1 MSLVV
6 QTNNAAVTA
15 LKHLGINNM
24 NMNKAL
30 ERLSSGFRINSA
42 ADDAA
47 GFAIASKMNAF
58 GERLKA
64 ASLNASQG
72 TALVKT
78 ADAALNEIQNIIT
91 RIQTLA
97 VQASSANNGDTE
109 RAKLDAER
117 IKLESQIDNFA
128 ATAEYNGL
136 KLLNGSAGAT
146 AAVTQTVGTGVT
158 AAKVTSASPGSY
170 SYTVA
175 ANGAAFDITVS
186 NGNGLSEKVTVTA
199 PAAGSTKTVSFA
211 TMGLEL
217 TVDSTLAAGDN
228 GTIAVSGNP
237 VAFQVGAQNTGNDRV
252 TVDLSQNFNSTGTG
266 TAGLGLAGTT
276 ATLTT
281 ATGAQA

>member
-15 LKHLGINNM
+15 LKNLSTNNM

-64 ASLNASQG
+64 ASQNAAQG
-72 TALVKT
+72 TAMVKT

-97 VQASSANNGDTE
+97 VQASSANNGSGE

-117 IKLESQIDNFA
+117 IKLESQIDKFA
-128 ATAEYNGL
+128 ATAEYNGV
-136 KLLNGSAGAT
+136 KLLDGT
-146 AAVTQTVGTGVT
+146 AGTG
-158 AAKVTSASPGSY
+158 
-170 SYTVA
+170 
-175 ANGAAFDITVS
+175 
-186 NGNGLSEKVTVTA
+186 
-199 PAAGSTKTVSFA
+199 
-211 TMGLEL
+211 
-217 TVDSTLAAGDN
+217 
-228 GTIAVSGNP
+228 
-237 VAFQVGAQNTGNDRV
+237 VAFQVGAQDTANDRV
-252 TVDLSQNFNSTGTG
+252 VVDLSQNFNSTGTG

-281 ATGAQA
+281 ATGAQAYIATLNTALDTVVSKRADLGAVQNQLGFVQANLATAIEQVTASVSTIRDADMAAEMANFTKSQVLVQAGTAMLAQANQASQNVLRLFR